1 MVSYNL
7 LQAVRFMDLN
17 KWSANHSLFEKIT
30 AIYPLAPLSKVLKR
44 IKETIT
50 VEDEKTYKRITV
62 RLYGQGVLKRD
73 ELFGKDIGTKKQ
85 FIAREGQLIIS
96 RIDARNGAFGIV
108 TKELDGAIVTNDFWL
123 FDVKNALP
131 QYVMLI
137 LSSEKFQH
145 YWQTQSSGTTN
156 RQRIDET
163 SFLSSRIALPS
174 PSTQRI
180 LLDRYFDT
188 LNNIPA
194 IERHIQALI
203 ESKDNIWCK
212 SLSIEPFKIERQRVK
227 LFSTIKFSRMYTWSN
242 NTAVPKN
249 FYSNSPFKVVKIEQ
263 ICKVNSGGTPS
274 RSNPEYYSGNIPW
287 VKTAEVKDS
296 IIFDTEEKITET
308 ALKNSSAR
316 LYPKESI
323 IIAMYGHTRG
333 KTALLGIP
341 ATTNQACAV
350 LHDLKTSSILPE
362 YLWLYMQ
369 SQFERIR
376 TLAVGS
382 AQPNLNAQMIK
393 SYPLILPPISSKNP
407 CDITQENIVKKVN
420 KINEEIRECTAKIE
434 KLKKQARLNFEE
446 AVFGETQEVK
456 N

>member
-7 LQAVRFMDLN
+7 LNTVRFMDLN
-17 KWSANHSLFEKIT
+17 KWSANYSFFEKIT
-30 AIYPLAPLSKVLKR
+30 STYPLSPLSNVLKR
-44 IKETIT
+44 IKETTT
-50 VEDEKTYKRITV
+50 VDDEKLYKRITV

-123 FDVKNALP
+123 FDVKSAIP
-131 QYVMLI
+131 QYIMLI

-145 YWQTQSSGTTN
+145 YWQTHSSGTTN
-156 RQRIDET
+156 RQRIDED

-174 PSTQRI
+174 PSTQKE

-188 LNNIPA
+188 LNKIPA
-194 IERHIQALI
+194 IERSVQALI
-203 ESKDNIWCK
+203 ESKDKVWCQD
-212 SLSIEPFKIERQRVK
+212 LSIEPYKTEQQNIK
-227 LFSTIKFSRMYTWSN
+227 LFDTIKFSKMYTWSN
-242 NTAVPKN
+242 NTSTPKS
-249 FYSNSPFKVVKIEQ
+249 FYANSPFKVIKIEQ

-274 RSNPEYYSGNIPW
+274 RSNPEYYLGNIPW
-287 VKTAEVKDS
+287 VKTAEVNDG
-296 IIFDTEEKITET
+296 IILDTEEKITEI

-316 LYPKESI
+316 LYPKGSI

-333 KTALLGIP
+333 KTAMLGIS
-341 ATTNQACAV
+341 AATNQACAV
-350 LHDLKTSSILPE
+350 LHDLKISSILPE

-393 SYPLILPPISSKNP
+393 GYPLILPPISSTNLD
-407 CDITQENIVKKVN
+407 DITQESIVKKVN
-420 KINEEIRECTAKIE
+420 EINEEIRECTAKIE
-434 KLKKQARLNFEE
+434 KLKVQARLNFEE
-446 AVFGETQEVK
+446 AVFGEA
-456 N
+456 